1 MCDFAVWMRK
11 IFFVRKG
18 FTNPKQ
24 EVDTKIQGAKNV
36 NKTI

>member
-1 MCDFAVWMRK
+1 MCDFAVWIRK
-11 IFFVRKG
+11 IFFVCKD

-24 EVDTKIQGAKNV
+24 KVDIKIQGAKNV